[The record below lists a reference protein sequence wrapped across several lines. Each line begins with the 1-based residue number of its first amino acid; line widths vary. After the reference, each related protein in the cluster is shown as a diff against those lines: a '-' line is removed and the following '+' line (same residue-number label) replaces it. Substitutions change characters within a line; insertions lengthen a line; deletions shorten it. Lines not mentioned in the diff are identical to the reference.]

1 MWIRNPFYEAL
12 RLWGKAIRIAGM
24 AELPKREA
32 VPADKN
38 QQNIQDNF
46 LNSAR
51 KDRVFV
57 TIFLMGGAKLSGK
70 IKSFDKYSLVLESN
84 HQEHLIFK
92 HAISTV
98 VHSRPAHSAGLAA
111 PPAPTAED

>member
-1 MWIRNPFYEAL
+1 
-12 RLWGKAIRIAGM
+12 M
-24 AELPKREA
+24 AELPKRE
-32 VPADKN
+32 VVSADKN

-51 KDRVFV
+51 KDRALV
-57 TIFLMGGAKLSGK
+57 TIFLMGGAKLTGK

-98 VHSRPAHSAGLAA
+98 VHSRPAHPAGPAA
-111 PPAPTAED
+111 PPAPAAEA

>member
-1 MWIRNPFYEAL
+1 MIS
-12 RLWGKAIRIAGM
+12 M
-24 AELPKREA
+24 AEPSKQEA
-32 VPADKN
+32 PAKHEAPAADKN

-51 KDRVFV
+51 KDRAFV